1 MPPTDSKTALRHVEA
16 YSRLLDSK
24 FRIPGTGVRFGIE
37 PIAGLVPV
45 AGDAIGYVAS
55 GILVLTMAR
64 HGATPLLVARML
76 LNITVDAIVGAV
88 PVLGSVFDVVF
99 KANDRNAR
107 LLREYY
113 EDGKYT
119 GSVWPVVIG
128 TLAALLL
135 LGVALAWLLF
145 ELGAWLWGLL

>member
-1 MPPTDSKTALRHVEA
+1 MPPTDSKAALRHVEA

-24 FRIPGTGVRFGIE
+24 FRIPGTDVRFGIE

-45 AGDAIGYVAS
+45 AGDAVGYVAS

-64 HGATPLLVARML
+64 HGATPLLVSRML

-88 PVLGSVFDVVF
+88 PILGSIFDMVF

-113 EDGKYT
+113 EDGKHT